1 MDQETVS
8 TICYLARLEI
18 DKNKSEKIKQDLETI
33 IELIGSLQ
41 TIDTSSIEPLYSPLE
56 MTALTHEDIENSD
69 NKKDQFLENAALS
82 NEDYFLVPRVVEW
95 AFNLNLFLS

>member
-33 IELIGSLQ
+33 IELIGGLQ

-69 NKKDQFLENAALS
+69 NKKGKFLENAALS
-82 NEDYFLVPRVVEW
+82 NEDYFLVPRVVE
-95 AFNLNLFLS
+95 

>member
-41 TIDTSSIEPLYSPLE
+41 TIDTSSVEPLYSPLE

-69 NKKDQFLENAALS
+69 NKKNQFLENAALS
-82 NEDYFLVPRVVEW
+82 NEDYFLVPRVVE
-95 AFNLNLFLS
+95 

>member
-41 TIDTSSIEPLYSPLE
+41 TIDTSSIEPLYNPLE

-69 NKKDQFLENAALS
+69 NKKDQFLENAASS
-82 NEDYFLVPRVVEW
+82 NEDYFLVPRVVE
-95 AFNLNLFLS
+95 

>member
-8 TICYLARLEI
+8 TICYLARLEL

-56 MTALTHEDIENSD
+56 MTALIHEDIENSD
-69 NKKDQFLENAALS
+69 NKKNQFLENAHSS
-82 NEDYFLVPRVVEW
+82 NEDYFLVPRVVE
-95 AFNLNLFLS
+95 

>member
-8 TICYLARLEI
+8 TICYLARLEL
-18 DKNKSEKIKQDLETI
+18 DKNKSKKIIQDLETI

-56 MTALTHEDIENSD
+56 MTALTHEDVENSD
-69 NKKDQFLENAALS
+69 NKKDKFLENAALS
-82 NEDYFLVPRVVEW
+82 NEDYFLVPRVVE
-95 AFNLNLFLS
+95 

>member
-56 MTALTHEDIENSD
+56 MTALTHEDVEKSD
-69 NKKDQFLENAALS
+69 NKKDQFLENAASS
-82 NEDYFLVPRVVEW
+82 NKDYFLVPRVVE
-95 AFNLNLFLS
+95 

>member
-18 DKNKSEKIKQDLETI
+18 DKGKSEKIKQDLETI

-56 MTALTHEDIENSD
+56 MTALTHEDIESSD
-69 NKKDQFLENAALS
+69 NEKDKFLENAALS
-82 NEDYFLVPRVVEW
+82 NEDYFLVPRVVE
-95 AFNLNLFLS
+95 

>member
-41 TIDTSSIEPLYSPLE
+41 TIDTSSVEPLYSPLE

-69 NKKDQFLENAALS
+69 NKKDQFLENAPAS
-82 NEDYFLVPRVVEW
+82 NDDYFLVPRVVE
-95 AFNLNLFLS
+95 

>member
-33 IELIGSLQ
+33 IELIGGLQ

-69 NKKDQFLENAALS
+69 NKKNQFLENAASS
-82 NEDYFLVPRVVEW
+82 NEDYFLVPRVVE
-95 AFNLNLFLS
+95 

>member
-18 DKNKSEKIKQDLETI
+18 DKNKSKKIIQDLETI

-56 MTALTHEDIENSD
+56 MTALTHEDVENSD
-69 NKKDQFLENAALS
+69 NKKDKFLENAALS
-82 NEDYFLVPRVVEW
+82 NEDYFLVTRVVE
-95 AFNLNLFLS
+95 

>member
-1 MDQETVS
+1 MDQETVR

-69 NKKDQFLENAALS
+69 NKKNQFLENAASS
-82 NEDYFLVPRVVEW
+82 NEDYFLVPRVVE
-95 AFNLNLFLS
+95 